1 MAVFDIR
8 GRRVGIVAAILDD
21 CFEVQREPVE
31 GGPIHLTPDA
41 IFTVEPRDGV
51 SIVCEK
57 SEGER
62 YRCAAHT
69 EAASS

>member
-8 GRRVGIVAAILDD
+8 GRRVGVVGAILED
-21 CFEVQREPVE
+21 CFEVERDPVE
-31 GGPIHLTPDA
+31 DGTICLTPEA

-51 SIVCEK
+51 SLVCES

-62 YRCAAHT
+62 YRCAAHPG
-69 EAASS
+69 AAST

>member
-8 GRRVGIVAAILDD
+8 GRRVGSVGAIRDD
-21 CFEVQREPVE
+21 CFEVRREPSDE
-31 GGPIHLTPDA
+31 GTIYLTPDA

-57 SEGER
+57 SESER
-62 YRCAAHT
+62 YRCPAHT
-69 EAASS
+69 GATPT